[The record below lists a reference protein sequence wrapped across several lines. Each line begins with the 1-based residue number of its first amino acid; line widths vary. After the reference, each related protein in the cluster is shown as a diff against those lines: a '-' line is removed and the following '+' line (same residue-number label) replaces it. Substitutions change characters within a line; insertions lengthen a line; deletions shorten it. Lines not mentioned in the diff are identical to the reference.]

1 MKAFLSVS
9 GGMKKTQAVIIAAG
23 AVLAAMFV
31 FSSCGKKAEAEDAPA
46 REIKA
51 AAALVREF
59 SDETGGFGA
68 LSFLAKFDVSSS
80 QDGMVKTLPF
90 REGDAVRSGEILARL
105 ENPQMVLAAGRAE
118 NAHAQAAAALDLAR
132 SRLVEGEFQAEAEI
146 LSIEKA
152 EAELAQARRVL
163 EEDRRRHEDTEKLY
177 EAGGLAEETMR
188 ERRFALESSEEQLRL
203 MEKELEIRRVGF
215 RDEDLA
221 GAGGIPENRAA
232 RIRALILLRTAGLRA
247 ELDAAAAYLEAA
259 TKELESARLAESE
272 LIIKSPGWG
281 IVGARYFEEG
291 ERAVRGDKI
300 LTLMDTSSLYAVF
313 PLRESDALRLERG
326 MPAFVGID
334 GTGGNHEGR
343 VDLVYPQA
351 DSQSMSFL
359 VRVLLNSAEG
369 LSPGMFARVRIP
381 LGSPRR
387 AVVVPESAVTGNR
400 DGEGTVFVIKGNHL
414 SERKVTLGAR
424 TGEERE
430 ILSGLAPGEAV
441 AARPESGLGE
451 GDYVRAV
458 E

>member
-9 GGMKKTQAVIIAAG
+9 GVMKKTQAALAAAS
-23 AVLAAMFV
+23 AVLAAVFV
-31 FSSCGKKAEAEDAPA
+31 LSSCGKKAEAEDVPA

-68 LSFLAKFDVSSS
+68 LSFLAKLDVSSL
-80 QDGMVKTLPF
+80 QDGTVKTLPF

-105 ENPQMVLAAGRAE
+105 ENPQMILAAGRAE
-118 NAHAQAAAALDLAR
+118 NAYAQAVAALDLAR
-132 SRLVEGEFQAEAEI
+132 SRLVEGELQAEAEI

-152 EAELAQARRVL
+152 EAELAQARRIL

-177 EAGGLAEETMR
+177 EAGGLAEEAIR

-221 GAGGIPENRAA
+221 GEIPENRAA

-259 TKELESARLAESE
+259 AKERESARLAESE

-291 ERAVRGDKI
+291 ERVARGDKI
-300 LTLMDTSSLYAVF
+300 LTLMDTSSLYAIF

-359 VRVLLNSAEG
+359 VRVLLNSAGG